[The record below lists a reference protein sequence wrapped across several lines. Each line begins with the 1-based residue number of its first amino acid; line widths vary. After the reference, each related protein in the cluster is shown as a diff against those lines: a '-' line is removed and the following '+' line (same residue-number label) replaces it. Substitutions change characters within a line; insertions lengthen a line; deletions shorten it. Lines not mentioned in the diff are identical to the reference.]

1 MSEVTNNELMVTE
14 EGFEEGYELTE
25 LSEETSGGNVGK
37 TLVVVGTVAAACAAG
52 YCLFKDKIAAIR
64 DKAMEKRAAKRGYVI
79 YKADE
84 VEVVEADEVQEP
96 EETE

>member
-1 MSEVTNNELMVTE
+1 MSEVNNELMVTE

-37 TLVVVGTVAAACAAG
+37 VIVVVGTLVAAGAAG
-52 YCLFKDKIAAIR
+52 YCVFKDKIAAIR
-64 DKAMEKRAAKRGYVI
+64 DKAMVKRAAKRGFVI

-84 VEVVEADEVQEP
+84 VEVVDTELVEEP
-96 EETE
+96 EEETE